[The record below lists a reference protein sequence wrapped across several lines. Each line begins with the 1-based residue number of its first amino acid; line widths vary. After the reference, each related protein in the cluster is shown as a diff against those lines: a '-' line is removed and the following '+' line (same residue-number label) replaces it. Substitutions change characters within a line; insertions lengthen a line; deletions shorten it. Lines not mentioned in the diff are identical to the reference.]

1 MVTYATAHARVARSR
16 GKASEYLCDLC
27 PRRASDWAYN
37 YTDPEELAEDG
48 RPYSLDVTRYAP
60 MCKSCHRLHD
70 FEKDP
75 AMRARLLGA
84 SAHSHVARAALAEK
98 IRTDPDFAERVKNHA
113 RTMATPESRAAG
125 GAASHRKR
133 REDPEADL
141 AYREARRETGIA
153 VSKIRRVCSCGMESN
168 PGAIGR
174 HQKATGHTP
183 LRSPRG

>member
-48 RPYSLDVTRYAP
+48 RPYSLDATRYAP

-75 AMRARLLGA
+75 AMRERFLGG
-84 SAHSHVARAALAEK
+84 SAHAHVARAALAEK
-98 IRTDPDFAERVKNHA
+98 IRTDPDFSERVKDHA
-113 RTMATPESRAAG
+113 RGMATPESRAAG
-125 GAASHRKR
+125 GTASHRKR
-133 REDPEADL
+133 REDPAADL
-141 AYREARRETGIA
+141 AYRAARRETGLA
-153 VSKIRRVCSCGMESN
+153 VSKTRRVCSCGMESN

-183 LRSPRG
+183 LRSPSG